1 VITKKQGISAVLLAG
16 TLVAC
21 SDFLTGGDVTK
32 DPNNQTVARNS
43 QFFVAAQENL
53 WSYWGS
59 DPARIAGIYTQ
70 QFHGLANQYGALDA
84 SYNEDPNTTNG
95 THQALYISGGL
106 VDIRQL
112 QAGSKAVNDNF
123 YLGVAQAMEGALMG
137 TGADIFG
144 DLVYSKSMQPAQS
157 GAG

>member
-1 VITKKQGISAVLLAG
+1 MRSTCPRKRNLLADHSRFSIALAR
-16 TLVAC
+16 TSAI
-21 SDFLTGGDVTK
+21 LT
-32 DPNNQTVARNS
+32 PLLELNS

-95 THQALYISGGL
+95 THQATLTSTNEST
-106 VDIRQL
+106 VSFRP
-112 QAGSKAVNDNF
+112 SF
-123 YLGVAQAMEGALMG
+123 
-137 TGADIFG
+137 
-144 DLVYSKSMQPAQS
+144 
-157 GAG
+157 